1 MATARKLAG
10 VRWLLVSE
18 HRFKKEKH
26 RDEEELTTISSK
38 RLVGSERERR
48 GLAAERNKI
57 GHAEIRTPENTAT
70 RARFHN
76 LDAKREPRGLPRAL

>member
-1 MATARKLAG
+1 MAGEPKLAG
-10 VRWLLVSE
+10 APRLLLSE
-18 HRFKKEKH
+18 HRFLKGKY